1 MHQVKSMARR
11 KTKSNSDDLLEDQKA
26 RTHALNVWV
35 YEWTKKRNKT
45 ICKPCWELNYCPYGP
60 LVEQFPLPYKTLQD
74 AEEDKMSKTDRE
86 KTCTV
91 FGHICPV
98 YFASEPFTET
108 GQLRYVS
115 RHIPRPILIRVVRR
129 DDSTCQVCGR
139 HLLDNEIQIDHV
151 IPYSKGGPTTE
162 SNLHVI
168 CGECN
173 NEKSN
178 KVEF

>member
-1 MHQVKSMARR
+1 MERR
-11 KTKSNSDDLLEDQKA
+11 KAASKDNLLLEDQKA

-35 YEWTKKRNKT
+35 RKWTKTRNKT

-60 LVEQFPLPYKTLQD
+60 LVEQFPLPYKTVQD
-74 AEEDKMSKTDRE
+74 AEEDKMSKSDRE
-86 KTCTV
+86 KTCSV

-98 YFASEPFTET
+98 FFVSEPFTET

-129 DDSTCQVCGR
+129 DDSTCQVCGT
-139 HLLDNEIQIDHV
+139 HLLDNEIQIDHL
-151 IPYSKGGPTTE
+151 IPYARGGPTTE
-162 SNLHVI
+162 SNLRVI

-173 NEKSN
+173 NEKSD
-178 KVEF
+178 KLEL

>member
-11 KTKSNSDDLLEDQKA
+11 KTKSKSDDLLEDQKD
-26 RTHALNVWV
+26 
-35 YEWTKKRNKT
+35 KT
-45 ICKPCWELNYCPYGP
+45 ICKPCLELNYCPYGP
-60 LVEQFPLPYKTLQD
+60 LVEQFPLPYNTLQD

-115 RHIPRPILIRVVRR
+115 RHIPRPI
-129 DDSTCQVCGR
+129 
-139 HLLDNEIQIDHV
+139 
-151 IPYSKGGPTTE
+151 
-162 SNLHVI
+162 
-168 CGECN
+168 
-173 NEKSN
+173 
-178 KVEF
+178 